1 MLATTALRTNSVHAL
16 PEPRRGTLVR
26 SLTAALVAA
35 ASLVGS
41 VSIGT
46 VSFGIVSFGIVSL
59 GATSLRAAEP
69 LSKPSTSRAARDDAA
84 ASIPMDR
91 IAREMRPRVQNVV
104 NNPSIFRR
112 LPIERIDCDPDL
124 YLFLVRNPEVVVN
137 IWQIMGITGMTL
149 DRIGQD
155 RFRATDGQ
163 GTSGVAEFV
172 YHSSELQVI
181 YAEGTYEGPMAPG
194 KLRGECVLVMKTSYG
209 RAANGHGVV
218 TSRLDAF
225 LHLDNIGVEWIA
237 RTLQPLVGKT
247 ADHNFGEASSFLM
260 TLSHTAETNPAG
272 VARLIHK
279 LNRVDAPTKQ
289 RLTELTIQAAE
300 RTESAE
306 SAFADA
312 AAARAMNADNAARL
326 QRTEALSLPR

>member
-1 MLATTALRTNSVHAL
+1 MLATTALRTNSVHAPPDSRL
-16 PEPRRGTLVR
+16 PASQASR
-26 SLTAALVAA
+26 SLSLALLVATV
-35 ASLVGS
+35 LIGS
-41 VSIGT
+41 G
-46 VSFGIVSFGIVSL
+46 
-59 GATSLRAAEP
+59 SLRAAEP
-69 LSKPSTSRAARDDAA
+69 ISKPTNSRAARDDAA

-91 IAREMRPRVQNVV
+91 LSREMRPRVQNVV

-149 DRIGQD
+149 DRIGPD
-155 RFRATDGQ
+155 RFRASDGQ
-163 GTSGVAEFV
+163 GTTGVAEFV
-172 YHSSELQVI
+172 YHTPELQVI
-181 YAEGTYEGPMAPG
+181 YADGIYDGPMAPV
-194 KLRGECVLVMKTSYG
+194 KLRGQCVLVLKMNYN
-209 RAANGHGVV
+209 RQANGHAAV

-247 ADHNFGEASSFLM
+247 ADRNFGEASSFLM

-272 VARLIHK
+272 VARLIRK

-289 RLTELTIQAAE
+289 RLIELTAQAAE
-300 RTESAE
+300 RADAAE
-306 SAFADA
+306 SVYSDA
-312 AAARAMNADNAARL
+312 AAARAVGADTAAARL
-326 QRTEALSLPR
+326 QRTEAISLPR